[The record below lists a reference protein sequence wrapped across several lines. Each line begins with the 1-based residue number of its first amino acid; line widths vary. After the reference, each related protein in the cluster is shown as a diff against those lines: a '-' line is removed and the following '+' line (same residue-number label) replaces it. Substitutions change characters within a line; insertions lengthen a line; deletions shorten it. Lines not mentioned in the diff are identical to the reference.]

1 MARNWRLTCLLRNL
15 DNFMSATF
23 QEQLI
28 QARRNLIIDAAIEVI
43 SEQGFQRTTIKQI
56 ASKAGIADGTIYN
69 YFKSKDDILLGI
81 VARLSEEEA
90 QDVGMA
96 EVAELD
102 FAAFLE
108 MFVQPRMNEING
120 RYQTLKVVLPEM
132 MTNPELGSRAY
143 EQIYGPMFV
152 VIEQYFQQLIADG
165 QIDGSDPALAARL
178 FASPFMGLI
187 MLRMLG
193 DAHVVENWEAYT
205 DAMSHFLRKA
215 LANSAH

>member
-1 MARNWRLTCLLRNL
+1 
-15 DNFMSATF
+15 MSDTF
-23 QEQLI
+23 QAQLI
-28 QARRNLIIDAAIEVI
+28 AARRNMIIDAAIEVI

-69 YFKSKDDILLGI
+69 YFKNKDDILLGI

-90 QDVGMA
+90 QDINMA
-96 EVAELD
+96 GAEALD

-108 MFVQPRMNEING
+108 MFVNPRMDEING

-152 VIEQYFQQLIADG
+152 VIEQYFQQLIADD
-165 QIDGSDPALAARL
+165 QIDGRDPALTARL

-187 MLRMLG
+187 LLRMLG
-193 DAHVVENWEAYT
+193 DAHVVENWDLYT
-205 DAMSHFLRKA
+205 EVMGQFLSKA
-215 LANSAH
+215 LGKPDSN

>member
-1 MARNWRLTCLLRNL
+1 MN
-15 DNFMSATF
+15 DTF
-23 QEQLI
+23 QAQLI
-28 QARRNLIIDAAIEVI
+28 EARRNLIIDAAIEVI

-69 YFKSKDDILLGI
+69 YFKNKDDILLGI
-81 VARLSEEEA
+81 VARLSEEET
-90 QDVGMA
+90 QDINMA
-96 EVAELD
+96 EAAELD

-108 MFVQPRMNEING
+108 MFVNLRMDEING

-143 EQIYGPMFV
+143 EQIYGPLFV
-152 VIEQYFQQLIADG
+152 VIEHYFQQLIADG

-193 DAHVVENWEAYT
+193 DTHVAENWDAYT
-205 DAMSHFLRKA
+205 DVIGKFLRKA
-215 LANSAH
+215 LAKND